1 METVGVNVTH
11 DASFCRCVNGEIDL
25 FIEEERL
32 SRKKHDNMPVKT
44 VMEYQESNFAGVTG
58 LEYNDYSLRD
68 TCNFFDVICLLYTS
82 PSPRDRQKSR
92 MPSSA

>member
-44 VMEYQESNFAGVTG
+44 VME
-58 LEYNDYSLRD
+58 LSL
-68 TCNFFDVICLLYTS
+68 IHI
-82 PSPRDRQKSR
+82 
-92 MPSSA
+92 

>member
-11 DASFCRCVNGEIDL
+11 DASFCRCVNGEVNL

-32 SRKKHDNMPVKT
+32 SRKKHDTMPVKT

-58 LEYNDYSLRD
+58 LEYNDYSLWD
-68 TCNFFDVICLLYTS
+68 TCKFFDVIFYFF
-82 PSPRDRQKSR
+82 D
-92 MPSSA
+92 